1 MIDTGYPDI
10 KQSLILL
17 LITILG
23 FAIFFSLT
31 ALLPQVIGIDLP
43 SAYLPI
49 VSSISPIFCLT
60 PVIIYIS
67 KKTGVSLKWHLMTPS
82 LKIIALLVLI
92 MVCGRIVT
100 GTINDPKDFLINLIN
115 GKLRTQTI
123 YLTDLELKYAIIKF
137 IGAVILT
144 PIAEEILFRKQL
156 LSQFLK
162 KYSPLKAIFLSTAL
176 FAIVHLKPFAL
187 GSHLIWG
194 ILFGIVYY
202 KTNSIE
208 ASIMLHAFVNLS
220 YFFIGNEFVDA
231 TPVQLIKFVAI
242 LIISIAG
249 LVTTLKYLKG
259 SNSDRIE
266 EILQGKS
273 SP

>member
-1 MIDTGYPDI
+1 MIDTEYPDI

-17 LITILG
+17 MITILG

-49 VSSISPIFCLT
+49 ISSISPLICFT

-67 KKTGVSLKWHLMTPS
+67 KKTGVSLKWQLMTPS
-82 LKIIALLVLI
+82 LKTIVLLVLI

-137 IGAVILT
+137 IGTVILT

-162 KYSPLKAIFLSTAL
+162 KHSPLKAILFSTAL
-176 FAIVHLKPFAL
+176 FAIGHLNPLAI
-187 GSHLIWG
+187 GSHFIWG

-202 KTNSIE
+202 KTKSIE
-208 ASIMLHAFVNLS
+208 ASIILHAFVNLS
-220 YFFIGNEFVDA
+220 YFFIGNAFVDA
-231 TPVQLIKFVAI
+231 TPVQLIKFYVI
-242 LIISIAG
+242 LIISIVG
-249 LVTTLKYLKG
+249 LITILKYLNV

-266 EILQGKS
+266 ELYDKS
-273 SP
+273 